1 MNNPT
6 ITIIVAIVGC
16 TAFWQLIDHILEAR
30 RKAKF
35 DVDQA
40 VQGIQKDMAEL
51 KENQE
56 QMKHSL
62 SKTEKDSVRTQLLVL
77 MSNYPDNTME
87 IMGVAQHYFDDIGGN
102 WYMTSMFNRWLE
114 KENIGKPDW
123 FKG

>member
-1 MNNPT
+1 MEPT
-6 ITIIVAIVGC
+6 ITIIVAICGC

-40 VQGIQKDMAEL
+40 VQDIQKDL
-51 KENQE
+51 VVLRDNQE

-77 MSNYPDNTME
+77 MSDYPDNVTE

-102 WYMTSMFNRWLE
+102 WYMTTMFNRWLE
-114 KENIGKPDW
+114 SRQIGKPDW